1 MLCKALSF
9 LTQACRILLLCT
21 VTTQATI
28 STQDFNCK
36 PTSIAYISVDSVTSL
51 FFVHPIKRFI
61 WLPMTFCSGVFRLA
75 HGCVQGLLQ
84 RLASATQPFNF
95 RVLSNNT
102 AAARHIAEATVNTGT
117 YEQLLRAA
125 VAAIV
130 RPSSRSSQPL
140 CSAVVSV
147 LWLQTY

>member
-1 MLCKALSF
+1 M
-9 LTQACRILLLCT
+9 
-21 VTTQATI
+21 
-28 STQDFNCK
+28 
-36 PTSIAYISVDSVTSL
+36 
-51 FFVHPIKRFI
+51 
-61 WLPMTFCSGVFRLA
+61 
-75 HGCVQGLLQ
+75 QGLLQ

-95 RVLSNNT
+95 RVLSDNT

-140 CSAVVSV
+140 CCVVLCCLCYAAGLLITAGMRGHTMHLHV
-147 LWLQTY
+147 LLYSCQLDI